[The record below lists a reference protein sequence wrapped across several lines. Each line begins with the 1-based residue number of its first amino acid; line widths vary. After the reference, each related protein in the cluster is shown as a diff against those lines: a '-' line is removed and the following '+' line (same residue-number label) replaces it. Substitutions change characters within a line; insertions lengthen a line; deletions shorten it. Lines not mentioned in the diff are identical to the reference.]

1 MTHYLDSTS
10 FINNIAV
17 WAPKDTWQN
26 GTGVIVGH
34 EWSLADAGAVQEMH
48 IKISYISKTKTPHLG
63 VAFSG
68 LSIDFAVWCEGIGI
82 GDMEGTFEPRLY
94 PNPVTNSSILEIP
107 QDIELPLNLMISDPT
122 GKVIFNQK
130 LYSQKFQLIDAQLGQ
145 GVYMYFLKG
154 EKGNHA
160 KGKFIVKA

>member
-1 MTHYLDSTS
+1 MLDSTS
-10 FINNIAV
+10 YISNVPV
-17 WAPKDTWQN
+17 WTPKNTWQN
-26 GTGVIVGH
+26 GLGLYVWHDWTY
-34 EWSLADAGAVQEMH
+34 ADAGSVHEMH
-48 IKISYISKTKTPHLG
+48 MKLSYISKTKTPHLG

-68 LSIDFAVWCEGIGI
+68 LSVAFAVWCEGLGI

-122 GKVIFNQK
+122 GRVIFNQK
-130 LYSQKFQLIDAQLGQ
+130 IYSREFKLSEAQLGN

-154 EKGNHA
+154 KKGDHA
-160 KGKFIVKA
+160 KGKFVVERLH